1 MAFRNIPPNGFPAI
15 PDIEDLEAVV
25 KDVGTLKTTTAAL
38 AEDVGD
44 LEDQKANQITIALP
58 FNPETEYEV
67 GDLVYYNGL
76 SYRCTNA
83 HTGEWDADDFAGT
96 TIANELASL
105 KSGLTSVETLQTITP
120 DALLNGDITIK
131 RTCGAKFVLC
141 HNMILKNDLAAGATV
156 ELCAA
161 GTVLNPPTEDT
172 VFQIYAKS
180 GGNDIAPVNLVL
192 KADGSIIV
200 INFASVSTKLYGYCC
215 GAYI

>member
-25 KDVGTLKTTTAAL
+25 KDVSTLKTTTAGL

-105 KSGLTSVETLQTITP
+105 KSGLTGLTNTETVTLTAAEGITLENVSITKIGRVMIGSFKMTLSSDVAIFGEVATISKTVSHKAVFP
-120 DALLNGDITIK
+120 INNGGFCYADDVTNKIRVWQGLN
-131 RTCGAKFVLC
+131 
-141 HNMILKNDLAAGATV
+141 
-156 ELCAA
+156 A
-161 GTVLNPPTEDT
+161 GTYIV
-172 VFQIYAKS
+172 Q
-180 GGNDIAPVNLVL
+180 LV
-192 KADGSIIV
+192 AFGQ
-200 INFASVSTKLYGYCC
+200 
-215 GAYI
+215 